1 MVILPG
7 VQYYTG
13 QVLAMKEIAAAARK
27 HGIVVGLDLAHAVG
41 NVELALHDW
50 DVDFA
55 VWCTYK
61 YLNAGPGAVAGCFVH
76 ERHARNTELKRL
88 AGWWGQDKAT
98 RFEMKDPF
106 QPIPTAEGW
115 QLSNPPIL
123 AMAAVRASMDVFRDA
138 GGMKPLREKS
148 LKLTG
153 LFADLIKDRLGDA
166 VNVITPL
173 EEKERGCQ
181 LSLEIAGGD
190 GQSIY
195 HALEESGVRTDWRD
209 PNVIRA
215 APVPLYNSFEEV
227 WRFVDRLSELI

>member
-1 MVILPG
+1 
-7 VQYYTG
+7 
-13 QVLAMKEIAAAARK
+13 
-27 HGIVVGLDLAHAVG
+27 
-41 NVELALHDW
+41 
-50 DVDFA
+50 
-55 VWCTYK
+55 
-61 YLNAGPGAVAGCFVH
+61 
-76 ERHARNTELKRL
+76 
-88 AGWWGQDKAT
+88 
-98 RFEMKDPF
+98 MKDPF

-123 AMAAVRASMDVFRDA
+123 AMAAVRASMEVFRAA